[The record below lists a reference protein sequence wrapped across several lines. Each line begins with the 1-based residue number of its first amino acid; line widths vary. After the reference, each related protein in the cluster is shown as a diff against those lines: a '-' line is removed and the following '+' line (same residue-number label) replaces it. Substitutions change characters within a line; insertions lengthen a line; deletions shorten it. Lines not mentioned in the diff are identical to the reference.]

1 METQD
6 HWQNENGIEIYQ
18 IARGE
23 TEPIKSNQL
32 KIGRVTNKTIKK
44 HCIFCLKE
52 SIIHRM

>member
-6 HWQNENGIEIYQ
+6 HWQNENGIQIYQ

-32 KIGRVTNKTIKK
+32 TTGRVTNKKKTIKK
-44 HCIFCLKE
+44 
-52 SIIHRM
+52 SIAYFI

>member
-18 IARGE
+18 ITRGE

-32 KIGRVTNKTIKK
+32 TIGRVTNKTIKK
-44 HCIFCLKE
+44 ALYILFERKHNT
-52 SIIHRM
+52 